1 MESESTSAASLPGRI
16 LVVEDDRQILAIVS
30 LLLEDEGY
38 EIVTASDGRQALA
51 RLRDGATPDLII
63 LDLMLPALDGWEF
76 RTIQRADPELSQ
88 IPVLAVSA
96 DSSAKAAAIDATSF
110 LRKPFGAE
118 DLLARVHK
126 ILSEQVRI
134 EARMAETERLV
145 ALGKLAAEATHEMSN
160 PLGSVVANVASIE
173 QLVHRMK
180 DIVHTL
186 PRDLDRPVEADLV
199 AEGRAMVGD
208 MQETVRDIRVGT
220 ERMTRA
226 LNELRSTRPETHP
239 FGPVDIRAVL
249 EAAIA
254 LSAHEIKPRARLV
267 TDFPVSPPAVRGS
280 EFRLGQLFSNL
291 LINAAHAIA
300 PGNES
305 ANRICISVAPG
316 RQNLVV
322 EITDT
327 GNGMSQEVLARLF
340 EPFFTTKPAGAG
352 TGLGLPICKAI
363 VQEHLGRIDVESELG
378 QGSTFRVTLPLD
390 RPRSAEGSEVS
401 EAGARRP
408 GNPIRVPPQSIRLS
422 PSTTGGGRP
431 RRSG

>member
-1 MESESTSAASLPGRI
+1 
-16 LVVEDDRQILAIVS
+16 
-30 LLLEDEGY
+30 EGY
-38 EIVTASDGRQALA
+38 EIVTASDGKQALA
-51 RLRDGATPDLII
+51 RLRDGPNPDLII

-76 RTIQRADPELSQ
+76 RTIQRADPELSR

-96 DSSAKAAAIDATSF
+96 DSSAKAEAIDATSF

-118 DLLARVHK
+118 DLLQRVHK
-126 ILSEQVRI
+126 ILSERVRM

-145 ALGKLAAEATHEMSN
+145 SLGKLAAEATHEMSN

-173 QLVHRMK
+173 QLIHRMK
-180 DIVHTL
+180 DVVHTL
-186 PRDLDRPVEADLV
+186 PRDLDRPVEAGLV
-199 AEGRAMVGD
+199 AEGRAMIGD

-249 EAAIA
+249 DGAIA
-254 LSAHEIKPRARLV
+254 LTSHEIRPRARLI
-267 TDFPVSPPAVRGS
+267 TELPASLPAVRGN

-291 LINAAHAIA
+291 LLNAAHAIP
-300 PGNES
+300 PGAELS
-305 ANRICISVAPG
+305 NRISITVIPG

-322 EITDT
+322 EIADT
-327 GNGMSQEVLARLF
+327 GRGMTPEVRARVF

-363 VQEHLGRIDVESELG
+363 VQEHLGRIEVESEPDE
-378 QGSTFRVTLPLD
+378 GSIFRVTLPLD
-390 RPRSAEGSEVS
+390 RPRLLEATSEVS
-401 EAGARRP
+401 EAGERKP
-408 GNPIRVPPQSIRLS
+408 GNPIRVLPQAIRLNT
-422 PSTTGGGRP
+422 PPTGPGP
-431 RRSG
+431 RRTG

>member
-16 LVVEDDRQILAIVS
+16 LVVEDDRQILAIMS

-38 EIVTASDGRQALA
+38 EIVTASDGKQALA
-51 RLRDGATPDLII
+51 RLRDGPSPDLII

-76 RTIQRADPELSQ
+76 RTIQRADPELSR

-110 LRKPFGAE
+110 LRKPFGAD
-118 DLLARVHK
+118 DLLDRVHD
-126 ILSEQVRI
+126 IFSEHVRM
-134 EARMAETERLV
+134 EARLAETERLV
-145 ALGKLAAEATHEMSN
+145 ALGKLAAEATHELSN

-173 QLVHRMK
+173 QLVGRMK
-180 DIVHTL
+180 DIVHEL
-186 PRDLDRPVEADLV
+186 PRDMDRPLEAGLV

-208 MQETVRDIRVGT
+208 MQETVQDIRAGT
-220 ERMTRA
+220 DRMTRA
-226 LNELRSTRPETHP
+226 LNELRNSHPEHRP

-249 EAAIA
+249 EGAISVA
-254 LSAHEIKPRARLV
+254 AHEIRSRAGLV
-267 TDFPVSPPAVRGS
+267 AEFPAWVPAVRGD

-300 PGNES
+300 PGHEET
-305 ANRICISVAPG
+305 NRIGISVLPG

-322 EITDT
+322 EISDS
-327 GNGMSQEVLARLF
+327 GQGMTAEVLARVF

-363 VQEHLGRIDVESELG
+363 VQEHLGRIDVESQPG
-378 QGSTFRVTLPLD
+378 QGTIFRVTLPLD
-390 RPRSAEGSEVS
+390 RAASAENGELREVG
-401 EAGARRP
+401 ERRP
-408 GNPIRVPPQSIRLS
+408 GNPIRVRARSIRLH
-422 PSTTGGGRP
+422 RP
-431 RRSG
+431 PAGPGPRGSG